1 MSAFLPVYFF
11 KKECERQYF
20 STTLVSFILFASLLL
35 IDSPF
40 RAQMEAMHS
49 MRQAHGAALR
59 QRQQRQELKWEAAN
73 EAARAADLPD

>member
-1 MSAFLPVYFF
+1 
-11 KKECERQYF
+11 
-20 STTLVSFILFASLLL
+20 LLL